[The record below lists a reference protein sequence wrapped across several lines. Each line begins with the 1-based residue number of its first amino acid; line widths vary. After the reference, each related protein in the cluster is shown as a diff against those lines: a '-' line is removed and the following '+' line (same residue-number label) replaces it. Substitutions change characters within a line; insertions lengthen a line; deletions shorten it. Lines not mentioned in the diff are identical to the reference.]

1 MSDALPASL
10 LLRFAALFY
19 DLLVL
24 IAVWM
29 AIAALVL
36 LAFDGDVDVAAQ
48 PPLYHWVLQTSLLSA
63 TAAYFIVSWM
73 RGGQTIGMRAW
84 RLRIVSTSGPRLPLA
99 RAALRFG
106 VALVSLLAAG
116 AGFLWCLVDPLGRSW
131 HDLAADAR
139 MVREPKR

>member
-1 MSDALPASL
+1 MPEALPASL
-10 LLRFAALFY
+10 PLRLAALFY

-36 LAFDGDVDVAAQ
+36 LAFDGDVDVAEQ
-48 PPLYHWVLQTSLLSA
+48 PPLYHFVLQTSLFLA
-63 TAAYFIVSWM
+63 TAAYFVVSWM

-84 RLRIVSTSGPRLPLA
+84 RLRIVSTTGLRLPLA

-116 AGFLWCLVDPLGRSW
+116 AGFLWCLADPLGRAW

-139 MVREPKR
+139 MVREPKA

>member
-1 MSDALPASL
+1 MTDALPASL

-36 LAFDGDVDVAAQ
+36 LAFDGDVDVADQ
-48 PPLYHWVLQTSLLSA
+48 PPLYHFVLQASLLVA
-63 TAAYFIVSWM
+63 TASYFLVSWM
-73 RGGQTIGMRAW
+73 HGGQTIGMRAW
-84 RLRIVSTSGPRLPLA
+84 RLRIVSTTGPRLPLA

-106 VALVSLLAAG
+106 VALVSLLAGG
-116 AGFLWCLVDPLGRSW
+116 AGFLWCLADPQGRAW

-139 MVREPKR
+139 MVREPKV